1 MKKITIAILFLFST
15 ISLASADLGIN
26 IGASASLGVFHA
38 DGKETRDHTA
48 GSDEIKKENA
58 TGVAGYSSFF
68 IEKTLGPNL
77 TVGYDYVP
85 DTLGTD
91 TVENTRCDNNTNPA
105 QGGSCGSGTNAANT
119 VQIDFNDLTTY
130 YATLN
135 VGDVFFKYGIM
146 EVDVITNENLATGS
160 TYGNTSL
167 DGTMYGV
174 GYNKTFDNAVFIRGE
189 AMMLD
194 FDSAKMTSEDN
205 TIELNNLEGAMGKI
219 SIGKSF

>member
-38 DGKETRDHTA
+38 DGKETRDHTT
-48 GSDEIKKENA
+48 GSDEIKNKNA
-58 TGVAGYSSFF
+58 TGVAGFSSFF
-68 IEKTLGPNL
+68 IEKTLGPYI

-85 DTLGTD
+85 DTLSSD
-91 TVENTRCDNNTNPA
+91 TAENVQCDNMTAAKNPA
-105 QGGSCGSGTNAANT
+105 NCTDNLATNT

-135 VGDVFFKYGIM
+135 VGDVYFKYGMM
-146 EVDVITNENLATGS
+146 EVDVITNESLATGS

-174 GYNKTFDNAVFIRGE
+174 GYHKTFDNTIFIRGE

-194 FDSAKMTSEDN
+194 FDSAKMTSGDN
-205 TIELNNLEGAMGKI
+205 TIELNNLEGAMGKV

>member
-15 ISLASADLGIN
+15 ISLASADVGIN

-38 DGKETRDHTA
+38 DGKETRDHTT

-68 IEKTLGPNL
+68 IEKTLGPI
-77 TVGYDYVP
+77 TIGYDYVP

-91 TVENTRCDNNTNPA
+91 TVENTRCDNNTAGKELGN
-105 QGGSCGSGTNAANT
+105 CGTGTLAENK

-146 EVDVITNENLATGS
+146 EVDVITNENLGTGS

-174 GYNKTFDNAVFIRGE
+174 GYNKTFDNSVFIRGE

-194 FDSAKMTSEDN
+194 FDSAKMTSDDN

>member
-68 IEKTLGPNL
+68 IEKTLGPI
-77 TVGYDYVP
+77 TIGYDYVP

-91 TVENTRCDNNTNPA
+91 TVENTRCDNNTAGKELGN
-105 QGGSCGSGTNAANT
+105 CGTGTIAANT

-194 FDSAKMTSEDN
+194 FDSAKMTSDDN